1 MSALAELVAA
11 GEVAEDVTL
20 APLTNYRFGGPA
32 RWLAE
37 PADEDAVRRVMAA
50 VRGAPGGGDAPVLVL
65 GRGSNLAVAD
75 AGFPGLV
82 LRLGDGF
89 AQLEI
94 DGEGVVAAGGAVWLE
109 KLAARTVD
117 AGRGGLEFFV
127 GVPGTVGAAVRIN
140 AGCHGSETV
149 DRLLAARVIDLETGE
164 ATWREAAD
172 LSLGYRSSNLGPAD
186 LVAAARFD
194 TVPQDAE
201 TGRRIMAEL
210 TRQRRESQPGLRLNA
225 GSVFKNPPG
234 HQAWRLIDGCGLR
247 GLRVGGVE
255 VSTKH
260 ANFFVADPGTAAQD
274 VYDLV
279 WIVRR
284 RVGEATGVW
293 LEPEIRFAGPFR
305 PHPDRDAGPPA
316 AAAPA

>member
-1 MSALAELVAA
+1 MTAIAELVAA

-32 RWLAE
+32 RWFAE
-37 PADEDAVRRVMAA
+37 PSDEAAVRRVVAA
-50 VRGAPGGGDAPVLVL
+50 VRESPGGRDAPVLVL

-75 AGFPGLV
+75 SGFPGLV
-82 LRLGDGF
+82 LRLGEGF
-89 AQLEI
+89 ARLDI
-94 DGEGVVAAGGAVWLE
+94 DEGGEVAAGGAVWLE

-127 GVPGTVGAAVRIN
+127 GVPGTVGAAVLIN
-140 AGCHGSETV
+140 AGCHGSETGDWLV
-149 DRLLAARVIDLETGE
+149 AARVLDLITAVAE
-164 ATWREAAD
+164 WRPAAD
-172 LSLGYRSSNLGPAD
+172 LDLGYRTSNLGPDD
-186 LVAAARFD
+186 LVVAARFR
-194 TVPQDAE
+194 TVAQDPA
-201 TGRRIMAEL
+201 TGRDIMADL

-234 HQAWRLIDGCGLR
+234 ERAWQLIDRCGLK

-279 WIVRR
+279 WTVRR
-284 RVGEATGVW
+284 RVGEATDVW
-293 LEPEIRFAGPFR
+293 LEPEIRFAGSFR
-305 PHPDRDAGPPA
+305 PHPDRDAGPPSPEA
-316 AAAPA
+316 RA

>member
-1 MSALAELVAA
+1 MSTLAELVA
-11 GEVAEDVTL
+11 GDEVAEDVLL

-32 RWLAE
+32 RWYAE
-37 PADEDAVRRVMAA
+37 PENEAALARVVAA
-50 VRGAPGGGDAPVLVL
+50 VRAAPGGADAPVLML

-82 LRLGDGF
+82 LRLGVGF
-89 AQLEI
+89 DEI
-94 DGEGVVAAGGAVWLE
+94 EIAGETVTAGGAVWLE

-117 AGRGGLEFFV
+117 AGRGGLEWYV
-127 GVPGTVGAAVRIN
+127 GVPGTVGAAVQIN
-140 AGCHGSETV
+140 AGCHGSETA
-149 DRLLAARVIDLETGE
+149 DFLIAARILDLATGE
-164 ATWREAAD
+164 ADWRPAEA
-172 LSLGYRSSNLGPAD
+172 LGLGYRSSALTSREA
-186 LVAAARFD
+186 VVAARFR
-194 TVPQDAE
+194 TVARAPE
-201 TGRRIMAEL
+201 EGRERMREL
-210 TRQRRESQPGLRLNA
+210 TRERRATQPGRLLNA

-234 HQAWRLIDGCGLR
+234 SAAGKLIDECGLK
-247 GLRVGGVE
+247 GTRVGGAE

-260 ANFFVADPGTAAQD
+260 ANFFVADPGTSAQD

-305 PHPDRDAGPPA
+305 PHPDRDAGPGG
-316 AAAPA
+316 APS